1 MGALVML
8 VSLLATRQL
17 AAGPSEDEHP
27 KKALALYFYRPTAIT
42 PPAVEERFAGV
53 EDPAPGQTPRQFLIR
68 TAQKCEIRKFKM
80 DAQFEDEDATG
91 PATLYVDPDEIT
103 DNQFSCLTERIRYP
117 YVSLERVGQNC
128 DTTGPQARFARDN
141 PGFGPSEVC
150 LEVAK

>member
-8 VSLLATRQL
+8 GSLLAARLL
-17 AAGPSEDEHP
+17 AAGPSEDERP
-27 KKALALYFYRPTAIT
+27 KKALALYFYRPTAFT

-53 EDPAPGQTPRQFLIR
+53 EDPAPGQAPRQFLIS

-80 DAQFEDEDATG
+80 DAQFEGEDATG

-103 DNQFSCLTERIRYP
+103 DYQFSCLTERVRYP
-117 YVSLERVGQNC
+117 YISFERVNQNC
-128 DTTGPQARFARDN
+128 DTSGPQARFASDTK
-141 PGFGPSEVC
+141 GFGPAEVC